1 MSAGRG
7 NPFSPRVALAL
18 VLIGALGFIGLLWAI
33 GSGMTDPAPQPSGA
47 HAGGKGLTGFAAL
60 VGYLKA
66 RDYEVAEVQ
75 TRGAH
80 QRGGLLVLTPR
91 HDTKPADIARVIA
104 DHRQSGPTL
113 LIMPK

>member
-1 MSAGRG
+1 MSAGRSS
-7 NPFSPRVALAL
+7 PFAPRVALAL
-18 VLIGALGFIGLLWAI
+18 VLVGALGFIALLWAI

-80 QRGGLLVLTPR
+80 QRRAAGA
-91 HDTKPADIARVIA
+91 DPA
-104 DHRQSGPTL
+104 S
-113 LIMPK
+113 